1 MVAKNWDRERAM
13 NVEGKVVIVTGAARG
28 IGQEYVRALAAAGAR
43 PVAADVNDCAETIE
57 LAKSAGGEA
66 ISVKCD
72 ITNTSSTDAMVHTA
86 TRAFGRVDALI
97 NNAALYGGLR
107 GGRFDAITEADWDAA
122 MNVNVKGIW
131 NCCKSAVPAMRA
143 VGGGSIVNIASLAAT
158 FGTPFVLHYTTSK
171 AAVIGMTR
179 GLARELGRDNIRV
192 NAVAPSAVITEG
204 TREFFADKL
213 DKALNVVKAGQAIQR
228 NLQPND
234 LSGTILWLVSDASAF
249 VTGQTISVDGGTVMN

>member
-1 MVAKNWDRERAM
+1 MS
-13 NVEGKVVIVTGAARG
+13 VEGKVVIVTGAARG

-43 PVAADVNDCAETIE
+43 TVAADVSDCSETID
-57 LAKSAGGEA
+57 LAASK
-66 ISVKCD
+66 
-72 ITNTSSTDAMVHTA
+72 
-86 TRAFGRVDALI
+86 AFGRVDALI

-107 GGRFDAITEADWDAA
+107 GGRFETITEADWDAA
-122 MNVNVKGIW
+122 MTINVKGIW
-131 NCCKSAVPAMRA
+131 NCCKSAVPALRA
-143 VGGGSIVNIASLAAT
+143 VGGGSIINIASLAAT

-204 TREFFADKL
+204 TREFFANKL
-213 DKALNVVKAGQAIQR
+213 DKALEVVKSGQAIQR
-228 NLQPND
+228 NLQPSD
-234 LSGTILWLVSDASAF
+234 LSGTILWLVADTSAF